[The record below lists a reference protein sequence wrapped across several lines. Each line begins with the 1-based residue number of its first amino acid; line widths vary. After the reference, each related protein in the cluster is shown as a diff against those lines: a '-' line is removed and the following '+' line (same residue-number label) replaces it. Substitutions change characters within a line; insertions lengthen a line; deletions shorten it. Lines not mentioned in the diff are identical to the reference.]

1 MTEPYLIHFEQF
13 GDSSVGYISVSEFE
27 EEVPFT
33 IQRVFWTY
41 KTPKKVIRGNHAN
54 LINKEV
60 IIAIQGE
67 IKITTINSAGTK
79 TIFNLKSPNQ
89 GIYLPPN
96 VWLTIEYSPDAIQLV
111 LASEKYNEKEYIRNY
126 QEFTS

>member
-1 MTEPYLIHFEQF
+1 MTEPYLINFDQI
-13 GDSSVGYISVSEFE
+13 GDPSIGYITVSEFE
-27 EEVPFT
+27 KEVPFA

-41 KTPKKVIRGNHAN
+41 KTPEKVIRGNHAN

-60 IIAIQGE
+60 LIAIKGE
-67 IKITTINSAGTK
+67 IKVTTINSNGQKA
-79 TIFNLKSPNQ
+79 IFVLKHPNE

-96 VWLTIEYSPDAIQLV
+96 IWLTIEYSEDAIQLV
-111 LASEKYNEKEYIRNY
+111 LASEKYNENDYIRNY